1 MQDKPHSEHSPH
13 QFNPRL
19 LYKEGGLLFADPDMN
34 RRGQL
39 DFGNGQS
46 PLSTIPET
54 PASKSGLRVDEHN
67 QVIVSPKTGA
77 FFAVIV
83 LLSFIFV
90 MAVACTAMLGVN
102 VGMQNSQSSRLDE
115 ILNKT
120 L

>member
-1 MQDKPHSEHSPH
+1 MFCALGRWMS
-13 QFNPRL
+13 
-19 LYKEGGLLFADPDMN
+19 

-39 DFGNGQS
+39 VFASEQS

-54 PASKSGLRVDEHN
+54 PASKLGVRVDKHN
-67 QVIVSPKTGA
+67 QVVVSPNTGA

-90 MAVACTAMLGVN
+90 MSVACTAILGVN

-120 L
+120 SQ

>member
-1 MQDKPHSEHSPH
+1 M
-13 QFNPRL
+13 FVYR
-19 LYKEGGLLFADPDMN
+19 DMN

-39 DFGNGQS
+39 VFGNEQA
-46 PLSTIPET
+46 IPEA
-54 PASKSGLRVDEHN
+54 PASKSGLRVDDQN

-102 VGMQNSQSSRLDE
+102 IGMENSQSSRIDE

-120 L
+120 S

>member
-1 MQDKPHSEHSPH
+1 MS
-13 QFNPRL
+13 
-19 LYKEGGLLFADPDMN
+19 

-39 DFGNGQS
+39 VFSNADS
-46 PLSTIPET
+46 PLTTIPEA

-90 MAVACTAMLGVN
+90 MAWRAHPYWL
-102 VGMQNSQSSRLDE
+102 
-115 ILNKT
+115 
-120 L
+120 